1 MKQSLAIKYRPKSF
15 EDMTEQTEIT
25 QILNAMLAKGLDSRC
40 FLFVGSAGIGKT
52 TAARIL
58 ANMINDGKGMPI
70 EIDGATN
77 GSVEN
82 ARNIVAG
89 AKTRSLESNYK
100 VYIIDEC
107 FRGDTLISVPGGA
120 VPIKDIKVG
129 DTVYNLNR
137 VGKVTQVFQN
147 KVFTDR
153 LCRVIIN
160 GAETYTTV
168 DHLYLT
174 NIGWVEASKLKRGDI
189 VYGVADMSE
198 MWQRVCGK
206 SGHKVLQ
213 CGMQESCVEGACGKE
228 EATSRGSAQ
237 LCNLRKTIRDKEVQH
252 EASLQRGMQKDA
264 NRNKVQ
270 AVLSFGSGDTESTK
284 ICGADE
290 TKQSCA
296 YAGCYRESS
305 TNEGEQGNSACL
317 VCGQRGQ
324 RSLHA
329 CADNAVGSF
338 ETDSYIR
345 IRNTDRLQSETRE
358 GTISYELQSRPRISR
373 DKASDRGGWCIP
385 QMEKWFVA
393 RCEENTVVNEFRV
406 ESVEVYKRGD
416 NDEYF
421 ECAFDDKELSS
432 GVVTMYDL
440 QVEGHPSYF
449 ANGVLVHNCH
459 SISNAAWQS
468 LLLVLEQPPQHTCF
482 IFCTTN
488 PEKIPGTILSRVQ
501 RFDFRRIS
509 LEGIVSRLTHILN
522 AEISEGQPY
531 TYTQEAVEYIA
542 KLAKG
547 GMRSAITSLEKCL
560 NYDADLT
567 LQSVMNAL
575 GIVDYTKL
583 FDLADCVLDYNT
595 KGALAI
601 IQQAHDDGKDLKLF
615 MSDFTAFV
623 LDVCKYALTADYST
637 IKIPNTYSARL
648 LELCKDFKFFKDFLS
663 KLIELNNSI
672 KYERDPKSVIEMNF
686 VVWSSK

>member
-153 LCRVIIN
+153 LCRVVIN
-160 GAETYTTV
+160 GVETYTTV

-174 NIGWVEASKLKRGDI
+174 NIGWVEASKLQQGDVVYSVQDVKDIESTPMQLGCEQNSCVKTLDI
-189 VYGVADMSE
+189 VCKKNE
-198 MWQRVCGK
+198 
-206 SGHKVLQ
+206 
-213 CGMQESCVEGACGKE
+213 ETACY
-228 EATSRGSAQ
+228 Q
-237 LCNLRKTIRDKEVQH
+237 
-252 EASLQRGMQKDA
+252 
-264 NRNKVQ
+264 
-270 AVLSFGSGDTESTK
+270 
-284 ICGADE
+284 
-290 TKQSCA
+290 
-296 YAGCYRESS
+296 
-305 TNEGEQGNSACL
+305 
-317 VCGQRGQ
+317 
-324 RSLHA
+324 
-329 CADNAVGSF
+329 
-338 ETDSYIR
+338 
-345 IRNTDRLQSETRE
+345 
-358 GTISYELQSRPRISR
+358 LQSRPHVLK
-373 DKASDRGGWCIP
+373 DKADYRGGWCIP

-393 RCEENTVVNEFRV
+393 RCEENTVVDELRV
-406 ESVEVYKRGD
+406 ESVEVYKRGH

-560 NYDADLT
+560 NYDANLT

>member
-1 MKQSLAIKYRPKSF
+1 MKQPLAIKYRPKSF

-100 VYIIDEC
+100 VYIIDE
-107 FRGDTLISVPGGA
+107 
-120 VPIKDIKVG
+120 
-129 DTVYNLNR
+129 
-137 VGKVTQVFQN
+137 
-147 KVFTDR
+147 
-153 LCRVIIN
+153 
-160 GAETYTTV
+160 
-168 DHLYLT
+168 
-174 NIGWVEASKLKRGDI
+174 
-189 VYGVADMSE
+189 
-198 MWQRVCGK
+198 
-206 SGHKVLQ
+206 
-213 CGMQESCVEGACGKE
+213 
-228 EATSRGSAQ
+228 
-237 LCNLRKTIRDKEVQH
+237 
-252 EASLQRGMQKDA
+252 
-264 NRNKVQ
+264 
-270 AVLSFGSGDTESTK
+270 
-284 ICGADE
+284 
-290 TKQSCA
+290 
-296 YAGCYRESS
+296 
-305 TNEGEQGNSACL
+305 
-317 VCGQRGQ
+317 
-324 RSLHA
+324 
-329 CADNAVGSF
+329 
-338 ETDSYIR
+338 
-345 IRNTDRLQSETRE
+345 
-358 GTISYELQSRPRISR
+358 
-373 DKASDRGGWCIP
+373 
-385 QMEKWFVA
+385 
-393 RCEENTVVNEFRV
+393 
-406 ESVEVYKRGD
+406 
-416 NDEYF
+416 
-421 ECAFDDKELSS
+421 
-432 GVVTMYDL
+432 
-440 QVEGHPSYF
+440 
-449 ANGVLVHNCH
+449 CH

-560 NYDADLT
+560 NYDANLT

>member
-107 FRGDTLISVPGGA
+107 FRGDTLISVPGGS

-137 VGKVTQVFQN
+137 VGKVTRVFQN

-153 LCRVIIN
+153 LCRVVIN
-160 GAETYTTV
+160 GVETYTTV

-174 NIGWVEASKLKRGDI
+174 NIGWVEASKLQQGDVVYSVQSVKDIESTSMQRSCEQHSCVKTFDI
-189 VYGVADMSE
+189 VCE
-198 MWQRVCGK
+198 K
-206 SGHKVLQ
+206 
-213 CGMQESCVEGACGKE
+213 
-228 EATSRGSAQ
+228 
-237 LCNLRKTIRDKEVQH
+237 N
-252 EASLQRGMQKDA
+252 
-264 NRNKVQ
+264 
-270 AVLSFGSGDTESTK
+270 
-284 ICGADE
+284 DE
-290 TKQSCA
+290 TALYQ
-296 YAGCYRESS
+296 
-305 TNEGEQGNSACL
+305 
-317 VCGQRGQ
+317 
-324 RSLHA
+324 
-329 CADNAVGSF
+329 
-338 ETDSYIR
+338 
-345 IRNTDRLQSETRE
+345 LQSKPHV
-358 GTISYELQSRPRISR
+358 LK
-373 DKASDRGGWCIP
+373 DKAGDRGGWCIP
-385 QMEKWFVA
+385 QMEKLFVA

-560 NYDADLT
+560 NYDANLT

-672 KYERDPKSVIEMNF
+672 KYERDAKSVIEMNF

>member
-153 LCRVIIN
+153 LCRVVIN
-160 GAETYTTV
+160 GVETYTTV

-174 NIGWVEASKLKRGDI
+174 NIGWVEASRLQQGDVVYSVQSVKDIESTAMQLGYEQDSCVKTFDI
-189 VYGVADMSE
+189 VCE
-198 MWQRVCGK
+198 K
-206 SGHKVLQ
+206 N
-213 CGMQESCVEGACGKE
+213 
-228 EATSRGSAQ
+228 EATARYQ
-237 LCNLRKTIRDKEVQH
+237 
-252 EASLQRGMQKDA
+252 
-264 NRNKVQ
+264 
-270 AVLSFGSGDTESTK
+270 
-284 ICGADE
+284 
-290 TKQSCA
+290 
-296 YAGCYRESS
+296 
-305 TNEGEQGNSACL
+305 
-317 VCGQRGQ
+317 
-324 RSLHA
+324 
-329 CADNAVGSF
+329 
-338 ETDSYIR
+338 
-345 IRNTDRLQSETRE
+345 LQSK
-358 GTISYELQSRPRISR
+358 PRVLK
-373 DKASDRGGWCIP
+373 DKAGDRGGWCLP

-560 NYDADLT
+560 NYDANLT

>member
-153 LCRVIIN
+153 LCRVVIN
-160 GAETYTTV
+160 GVETYTTV

-174 NIGWVEASKLKRGDI
+174 NIGWVEASKLQQGDVVYSVQSVKDIESTAMQMSCEQDSCVKTFDI
-189 VYGVADMSE
+189 VCE
-198 MWQRVCGK
+198 K
-206 SGHKVLQ
+206 
-213 CGMQESCVEGACGKE
+213 
-228 EATSRGSAQ
+228 
-237 LCNLRKTIRDKEVQH
+237 N
-252 EASLQRGMQKDA
+252 
-264 NRNKVQ
+264 
-270 AVLSFGSGDTESTK
+270 
-284 ICGADE
+284 DE
-290 TKQSCA
+290 TARYQ
-296 YAGCYRESS
+296 
-305 TNEGEQGNSACL
+305 
-317 VCGQRGQ
+317 
-324 RSLHA
+324 
-329 CADNAVGSF
+329 
-338 ETDSYIR
+338 
-345 IRNTDRLQSETRE
+345 LQSKPHV
-358 GTISYELQSRPRISR
+358 LK
-373 DKASDRGGWCIP
+373 DKADDRGGWCSP
-385 QMEKWFVA
+385 QMEKGFVA

-421 ECAFDDKELSS
+421 ECAFDHKELSS

-522 AEISEGQPY
+522 AEILEGQPY

-560 NYDADLT
+560 NYDANLT
-567 LQSVMNAL
+567 LQSVMKAL

>member
-153 LCRVIIN
+153 LCRVVIN
-160 GAETYTTV
+160 GVETYTTV

-174 NIGWVEASKLKRGDI
+174 NIGWVEASKLQQGDVVYSVQSVKDIESTSMQRSCEQHSCVKTFDI
-189 VYGVADMSE
+189 VCE
-198 MWQRVCGK
+198 K
-206 SGHKVLQ
+206 
-213 CGMQESCVEGACGKE
+213 
-228 EATSRGSAQ
+228 
-237 LCNLRKTIRDKEVQH
+237 N
-252 EASLQRGMQKDA
+252 
-264 NRNKVQ
+264 
-270 AVLSFGSGDTESTK
+270 
-284 ICGADE
+284 DE
-290 TKQSCA
+290 TARYQ
-296 YAGCYRESS
+296 
-305 TNEGEQGNSACL
+305 
-317 VCGQRGQ
+317 
-324 RSLHA
+324 
-329 CADNAVGSF
+329 
-338 ETDSYIR
+338 
-345 IRNTDRLQSETRE
+345 LQSKPHV
-358 GTISYELQSRPRISR
+358 LK
-373 DKASDRGGWCIP
+373 DKAGDRGGWCIP
-385 QMEKWFVA
+385 QMEKLFVA

-560 NYDADLT
+560 NYDANLT